1 VNARTDRI
9 LLAVAAALALGA
21 AGDAHAT
28 NGYFTHGVGAKSKSM
43 AGAGTVDPQET
54 IGLATNPATLIGIPE
69 RLEVGLAVFSPR
81 RKYETSESLAN
92 GQGGAFTIGPNSID
106 SDKEFFPIPYIAK
119 NWTIGEQDALGVAF
133 FGRGGMNTT
142 WKGGTATFDPDGPG
156 PAPVD
161 TFPGTYGAGQAGVDL
176 MQAFLTLAYAHQNEA
191 QTLSYGVG
199 VTFAAQRFE
208 AKGVS
213 SFAGYTRTFAASFDT
228 GSFQFN
234 AFPENLS
241 DNGYDM
247 SYGAGASFG
256 IKWTPMPRFDLG
268 LAYTT
273 ETLMSKLDK
282 YSDLFAE
289 GGGFDI
295 PAALNLGLA
304 FRATDRV
311 TLYLDGQ
318 HIWFSDVKSVGN
330 PIQNLFNCPT
340 AGQGGTDLESCLGGK
355 RGGGFGWNDVTVVK
369 VGVSWELNDTWTLRA
384 GFGHTEQPIDSDQ
397 MTFNI
402 LAPAVIDDHVSFGFS
417 RRSASGNEW
426 SVSMMYAF
434 DNSQKGPNNF
444 DPTQTVEFSMD
455 QWELE
460 FAYAWG
466 K

>member
-1 VNARTDRI
+1 
-9 LLAVAAALALGA
+9 
-21 AGDAHAT
+21 
-28 NGYFTHGVGAKSKSM
+28 
-43 AGAGTVDPQET
+43 
-54 IGLATNPATLIGIPE
+54 
-69 RLEVGLAVFSPR
+69 
-81 RKYETSESLAN
+81 
-92 GQGGAFTIGPNSID
+92 
-106 SDKEFFPIPYIAK
+106 
-119 NWTIGEQDALGVAF
+119 
-133 FGRGGMNTT
+133 
-142 WKGGTATFDPDGPG
+142 
-156 PAPVD
+156 
-161 TFPGTYGAGQAGVDL
+161 
-176 MQAFLTLAYAHQNEA
+176 
-191 QTLSYGVG
+191 
-199 VTFAAQRFE
+199 
-208 AKGVS
+208 
-213 SFAGYTRTFAASFDT
+213 
-228 GSFQFN
+228 
-234 AFPENLS
+234 
-241 DNGYDM
+241 
-247 SYGAGASFG
+247 
-256 IKWTPMPRFDLG
+256 
-268 LAYTT
+268 
-273 ETLMSKLDK
+273 MSKLDK

-295 PAALNLGLA
+295 PAALNFGLA

-369 VGVSWELNDTWTLRA
+369 FGVSWELNDSWTLRA
-384 GFGHTEQPIDSDQ
+384 GFGHTDQPIDSDQ

-417 RRSASGNEW
+417 RRSAGGNEW
-426 SVSMMYAF
+426 TVSVMYAF